1 MEEEI
6 NRLRFENKI
15 WILFAFLCLLN
26 IRGDDD
32 DINYIKTNNNKYK
45 NESNN
50 IFKFTLICTLFIYL
64 YFFRRNVRFYNKANS
79 MTALSRAAEGPG
91 PAMPGNLRCK
101 VPNPAEDRPKDKG
114 AKRAACPARFSI
126 DFIDRAAGASKLP
139 FKYPSSLAVK
149 RGATGIRKGR

>member
-26 IRGDDD
+26 IRGYDD

-79 MTALSRAAEGPG
+79 NQKELYSIKVYGSLLLIVGVILLIYFQVNQDSFEGG
-91 PAMPGNLRCK
+91 PAL
-101 VPNPAEDRPKDKG
+101 
-114 AKRAACPARFSI
+114 
-126 DFIDRAAGASKLP
+126 
-139 FKYPSSLAVK
+139 
-149 RGATGIRKGR
+149 

>member
-50 IFKFTLICTLFIYL
+50 
-64 YFFRRNVRFYNKANS
+64 
-79 MTALSRAAEGPG
+79 M
-91 PAMPGNLRCK
+91 
-101 VPNPAEDRPKDKG
+101 
-114 AKRAACPARFSI
+114 
-126 DFIDRAAGASKLP
+126 
-139 FKYPSSLAVK
+139 
-149 RGATGIRKGR
+149 

>member
-45 NESNN
+45 NNN
-50 IFKFTLICTLFIYL
+50 MQLTIFYKYCNINKSYIQYSLI
-64 YFFRRNVRFYNKANS
+64 V
-79 MTALSRAAEGPG
+79 
-91 PAMPGNLRCK
+91 
-101 VPNPAEDRPKDKG
+101 
-114 AKRAACPARFSI
+114 
-126 DFIDRAAGASKLP
+126 
-139 FKYPSSLAVK
+139 
-149 RGATGIRKGR
+149 

>member
-79 MTALSRAAEGPG
+79 KQKELYSIKVYGSLLLIVGVILLIYFQVNQDSFEGG
-91 PAMPGNLRCK
+91 SC
-101 VPNPAEDRPKDKG
+101 
-114 AKRAACPARFSI
+114 
-126 DFIDRAAGASKLP
+126 FIII
-139 FKYPSSLAVK
+139 YSL
-149 RGATGIRKGR
+149 ILFLMFL

>member
-26 IRGDDD
+26 IRGDND

-50 IFKFTLICTLFIYL
+50 IFKFTLICTLFISL
-64 YFFRRNVRFYNKANS
+64 EE
-79 MTALSRAAEGPG
+79 ML
-91 PAMPGNLRCK
+91 
-101 VPNPAEDRPKDKG
+101 
-114 AKRAACPARFSI
+114 
-126 DFIDRAAGASKLP
+126 DFIIKQIPNKKNYIVL
-139 FKYPSSLAVK
+139 KYMVLSY
-149 RGATGIRKGR
+149 

>member
-79 MTALSRAAEGPG
+79 NQKELYSI
-91 PAMPGNLRCK
+91 K
-101 VPNPAEDRPKDKG
+101 VYG
-114 AKRAACPARFSI
+114 
-126 DFIDRAAGASKLP
+126 
-139 FKYPSSLAVK
+139 SLLLIV
-149 RGATGIRKGR
+149 GVIL

>member
-45 NESNN
+45 N
-50 IFKFTLICTLFIYL
+50 
-64 YFFRRNVRFYNKANS
+64 ANMCVFGTS
-79 MTALSRAAEGPG
+79 
-91 PAMPGNLRCK
+91 
-101 VPNPAEDRPKDKG
+101 G
-114 AKRAACPARFSI
+114 AGKSYYI
-126 DFIDRAAGASKLP
+126 KL
-139 FKYPSSLAVK
+139 
-149 RGATGIRKGR
+149 